1 MFERRRRVAPHRA
14 NEAAGEDDRID
25 REGEQRP
32 GDRGR
37 IAKPREAPGQGKR
50 NARIALAGDRRVC
63 APADPGVLDIREGA
77 IRARVKLAATEC
89 GGEFKGTAGP
99 VLLDRRLTP
108 QPNPGKVYQGSASG
122 SGRPTSYG
130 VQSVCVYLED
140 QGASRQ
146 FATDTTN
153 FRVNV
158 SRPCTSAAA
167 KYDTAAGAL
176 ARAQA
181 QLRHAQ
187 GTATRTRL
195 TKLVVRRGAN
205 ASADKHQARSACGAG
220 VPL

>member
-1 MFERRRRVAPHRA
+1 MLAAGDAAVTGRLGVLIVGVLALTPTAVSADSFTPVRMKITVAPVARLH
-14 NEAAGEDDRID
+14 
-25 REGEQRP
+25 
-32 GDRGR
+32 
-37 IAKPREAPGQGKR
+37 KP
-50 NARIALAGDRRVC
+50 LAITVSVS
-63 APADPGVLDIREGA
+63 ADSGVLDIREGA

-89 GGEFKGTAGP
+89 GGEFKDTAGP

-130 VQSVCVYLED
+130 VQRVCVYLED
-140 QGASRQ
+140 QGVNRQ

-167 KYDTAAGAL
+167 KYDAAAGAL
-176 ARAQA
+176 AQAQA
-181 QLRHAQ
+181 QLGHAQ
-187 GTATRTRL
+187 GTASRTRL

-205 ASADKHQARSACGAG
+205 ASADRRKARSACGAG